1 MVFCNEFDG
10 YTVVY
15 SEKFKKY
22 NVRLIRATN
31 QEKIKMTNIKNF
43 FEEWNSVKNSWT
55 LCVLFYKFP

>member
-22 NVRLIRATN
+22 NVRLIRAIN

-43 FEEWNSVKNSWT
+43 FEE
-55 LCVLFYKFP
+55 